1 MPLMKDGPASPLF
14 QPLRLD
20 GNMSLDRLADANVS
34 QEMVDSAKFAPTG
47 SCVHWGIPFEADSL
61 VLATNAPV
69 SIDLSGVE
77 APWLVLNHVIDLS
90 EQNQNIDEY
99 VSFGDL
105 SMTLYGAVPI
115 DHVADYV
122 FVYTD
127 GTEERSRIVRRH
139 QIQPFATRW
148 GENCFEAVSHFKPM
162 PTRWGKDDQIANQQW
177 GFLQTQATRADMV
190 RLWVNWLWAWRNP
203 HPDKVLS
210 HLAIE
215 PLSDPLLVFGISAG
229 NVDDIPTRWEGRRK
243 AVLELPAEQSF
254 DESLKYHGT
263 EGVLM
268 EEGIGGYRHIK
279 MDMGQIISVL
289 PRTTYP
295 NANWAETGN
304 NEVPEISTREVIVE
318 YSSHNDAHF
327 HLPDG
332 SVIPVRDLEIDRSAG
347 PLQVIAAAEKRI
359 RIRAVDSR
367 TGRPTAVKLHIHGEA
382 GEYLPPMNR
391 HRIPNPHWFQ
401 DYSVDFAH
409 KLTHFCSYID
419 GEAEIMLPQ
428 GRVFVEVSKGFEV
441 MPVRKVVTIDADTEE
456 IELQLDNVL
465 DWRSKGW
472 VTADTHVHFLSPQTA
487 MLEGAGEGVNVVN
500 LLASQ
505 WGELFTNIGDF
516 DGRTT
521 VGADANGEGEWLV
534 RVGSENRQGI
544 LGHISLLGYEDE
556 MILPLCADGPGEAA
570 IGDPVNALLTD
581 WATRC
586 KAQNGTVIIPHFPS
600 PHAEHAA
607 AILSGNVDGVELT
620 SLIEQARG
628 GLSPYS
634 LADWYRYLN
643 CGYFVAAVGGTD
655 KMSANI
661 AVGAGRTYAQLENDE
676 PLTYRSWQRAV
687 ARGQTFVT
695 FGPLVDFTVDGRPP
709 GARLR
714 MPRKGGKVDV
724 AWTAESIGIP
734 MSRAEL
740 IMNGEVRESK
750 SIEPRRDSGHWTVKL
765 DRSSWLAILIRGR
778 ESPAKPRSLSLR
790 GRNATISGG
799 DVELISAHTSPVMVE
814 LEGSEFMAAADAMS
828 ILQQI
833 EGSLAYFDTLGTRA
847 DTETYQRLRLL
858 LTSVHRELHNR
869 LHRHGVHHDHTTVA
883 DHAEHHAGADG
894 G

>member
-14 QPLRLD
+14 RALTLD

-47 SCVHWGIPFEADSL
+47 SCVHWGIPFETDSL
-61 VLATNAPV
+61 VMTTDAPV

-77 APWLVLNHVIDLS
+77 APWLVIDHVVDLS
-90 EQNQNIDEY
+90 EQNQDIDEY
-99 VSFGDL
+99 ASFGSL
-105 SMTLYGAVPI
+105 SMPLYRAVPI

-122 FVYTD
+122 FVYAD
-127 GTEERSRIVRRH
+127 GTRTRSKIVRRH

-162 PTRWGKDDQIANQQW
+162 PTRWGKDDLVANQQW
-177 GFLQTQATRADMV
+177 GFLQMQATRADMV

-203 HPDKVLS
+203 HPDKALS
-210 HLAIE
+210 HLEIE
-215 PLSDPLLVFGISAG
+215 PVSDPLLVFGISAG
-229 NVDDIPTRWEGRRK
+229 DVSGIPTRWQSRRK
-243 AVLELPAEQSF
+243 ALLELPAEQPF
-254 DESLKYHGT
+254 DDSLKYHGT

-268 EEGIGGYRHIK
+268 EEGIGGYRHVK
-279 MDMGQIISVL
+279 MDMGQIISIV
-289 PRTTYP
+289 PRTIYP
-295 NANWAETGN
+295 NADWQDTGN
-304 NEVPEISTREVIVE
+304 NELPERSTREVIVE
-318 YSSHNDAHF
+318 YSAHNDAHF

-332 SVIPVRDLEIDRSAG
+332 GLIPLRELTINRSAG
-347 PLQVIAAAEKRI
+347 PFQEIAAAKKRI

-367 TGRPTAVKLHIHGEA
+367 TGRPVAVKLHIHGES

-391 HRIPNPHWFQ
+391 HRSPNAHWFQ
-401 DYSVDFAH
+401 DYSVDYAH

-419 GEAEIMLPQ
+419 GEAEVMLPQ

-441 MPVRKVVTIDADTEE
+441 MPVRKVVTIDIDTQQ
-456 IELQLDNVL
+456 IELELDKVL
-465 DWRSKGW
+465 DWRSRGW

-516 DGRTT
+516 DGHTT
-521 VGADANGEGEWLV
+521 FGADAKGEGEWLV
-534 RVGSENRQGI
+534 RVGSENRQGV

-556 MILPLCADGPGEAA
+556 MILPLCVDGPGEAA

-586 KAQNGTVIIPHFPS
+586 KAQNGTVVVPHFPS

-607 AILSGNVDGVELT
+607 AILSGHVDGVELT
-620 SLIEQARG
+620 SLIDQARG

-634 LADWYRYLN
+634 LSDWYRYLN

-661 AVGAGRTYAQLENDE
+661 AVGAGRTYARLENDE
-676 PLTYRSWQRAV
+676 TLTYQAWQRAI
-687 ARGQTFVT
+687 ASGRTFVT
-695 FGPLVDFTVDGRPP
+695 FGPLVDFTVDGRLP

-714 MPRKGGKVDV
+714 MPRNGGKVDV
-724 AWTAESIGIP
+724 DWKAESLIIP
-734 MSRAEL
+734 MTRAEL
-740 IMNGEVRESK
+740 IVNGEVRESK
-750 SIEPRRDSGHWTVKL
+750 SIDSRSDSGHWTVELK
-765 DRSSWLAILIRGR
+765 RSSWLAILIRGR
-778 ESPAKPRSLSLR
+778 EIPANPRSLSMR
-790 GRNATISGG
+790 GQNATITGG
-799 DVELISAHTSPVMVE
+799 DAELISAHTSPVMVE
-814 LEGSEFMAAADAMS
+814 VDGSDFMAAADAMT

-847 DTETYQRLRLL
+847 DTETYRRLRLM

-869 LHRHGVHHDHTTVA
+869 LHRHGVHHDHTPVA
-883 DHAEHHAGADG
+883 DHEEHRVAADDG
-894 G
+894 